1 MMFSLG
7 LYLKSPFRGL
17 GYTMNYLLAV
27 NWGEVGV
34 KAAQFI
40 LSFSILI
47 VLHEFGHYITAKW
60 FKCRV
65 EKFYL
70 FFNPWFSL
78 WKKKKG
84 ETEYGL
90 GWIPLGGYVKISGMI
105 DESMDKEAMKL
116 PPQPHEFRSK
126 PAWQRLIIMLG
137 GIIVNIVLAIL
148 IFIMILWVWGKEYMP
163 PQSAKYGIVAD
174 SLSQTIG
181 LKDGDMVLKVGG
193 KDLKNILGL
202 RGEMVY
208 NKGEDII
215 TVKRGDSILNL
226 TYDDKLRRKLNSR
239 DVAEFASVRIPFIV
253 SNFGKKSA
261 GEAAGLQK
269 GDRIIGVNGT
279 ETLFYDECL
288 DELKNKKNADVSI
301 RLVRGN
307 DTLVKAVKL
316 NEDGKMLVYPEVDL
330 KKLGF
335 ETQKVKYSFFG
346 AIPAGFKE
354 CWSTLGKYMAGLR
367 QLFTGKAKASESV
380 GSVFSIGGIY
390 PAEWDW
396 HIFWTLTAVFS
407 IILAFMNVLPIPGLD
422 GGHALFT
429 LAEMITGR
437 KPSDKFLEYAQI
449 VGMVLLLGL
458 MAYALGLDI
467 WRIFK

>member
-1 MMFSLG
+1 
-7 LYLKSPFRGL
+7 
-17 GYTMNYLLAV
+17 MNYLLAV

-47 VLHEFGHYITAKW
+47 VLHEFGHFITARW

-105 DESMDKEAMKL
+105 DESMDKEQMKQ
-116 PPQPHEFRSK
+116 PPQPYEFRSK

-137 GIIVNIVLAIL
+137 GIIVNVILAIL
-148 IFIMILWVWGKEYMP
+148 IFIMILWVWGKEYLP
-163 PQSAKYGIVAD
+163 PAAAKYGIVTD
-174 SLSQTIG
+174 SLAKTVG
-181 LKDGDMVLKVGG
+181 LKDGDVVLKVGG
-193 KDLKNILGL
+193 KEVKNILNVKKDI
-202 RGEMVY
+202 VY
-208 NKGEDII
+208 NEGADII
-215 TVKRGDSILNL
+215 TVKRGDSTVELK
-226 TYDDKLRRKLNSR
+226 YDDKLRRQLNSR
-239 DVAEFASVRIPFIV
+239 DADFFVYARSPFIINKV
-253 SNFGKKSA
+253 SKNSNAEKA
-261 GEAAGLQK
+261 GIKVNDQVV
-269 GDRIIGVNGT
+269 GVNGIPT
-279 ETLFYDECL
+279 AYYDEYIGIIK
-288 DELKNKKNADVSI
+288 DKKSEKLALAI
-301 RLVRGN
+301 LRGS
-307 DTLVKAVKL
+307 DTLTITVEQDTKGRIGVERK
-316 NEDGKMLVYPEVDL
+316 NL
-330 KKLGF
+330 KELDFQF
-335 ETQKVKYSFFG
+335 EKRNYSFLQ
-346 AIPAGFKE
+346 AIPAGFTE
-354 CWSTLGKYMAGLR
+354 CWSTLGNYIKGIK
-367 QLFTGKAKASESV
+367 QLFNGKARASESV

-390 PAEWDW
+390 PGVWDW

-407 IILAFMNVLPIPGLD
+407 IILAFMNILPIPGLD

-429 LAEMITGR
+429 LVEMITGR

-449 VGMVLLLGL
+449 LGMVLLFGL

-467 WRIFK
+467 FRMFK